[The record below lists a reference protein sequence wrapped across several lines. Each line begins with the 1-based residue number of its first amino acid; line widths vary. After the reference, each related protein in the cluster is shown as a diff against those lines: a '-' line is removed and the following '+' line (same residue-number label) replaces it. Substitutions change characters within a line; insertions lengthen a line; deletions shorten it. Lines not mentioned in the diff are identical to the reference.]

1 MSVAKKIEDCFQLLD
16 QSSSYIAKA
25 YGKKYLEALID
36 TAEQFFQGEPV
47 LEGTKD
53 QEERMASFITA
64 YQQLSLTKE
73 EIRRGMQLAILKGIK
88 EDNIPG
94 TGITPDSV
102 AMLIAYLVQRF
113 NPHAQTIFDPAIG
126 AANLLTSVLNQ
137 CTTKYQA
144 AYGLEVDPT
153 LIRLAY
159 ANTNLQEH
167 EIELYH
173 QDALKPVLTP
183 PAEITVCDLPIGLYP
198 NEEVAKSY
206 ELYSDVDPIYTHHL
220 LIEQT
225 LRLAAEGGYLFF
237 LIPNSLFIEPGAERL
252 RQLITKEAY
261 IQALLELPKSL
272 FQEGSIY
279 KSIFILQKKGNNV
292 QKPKQTLIVSLPSF
306 SNADEFSKVLGQINY
321 WLAREKGQLMV

>member
-1 MSVAKKIEDCFQLLD
+1 MSVAKNIEKCFQLLD
-16 QSSSYIAKA
+16 ESSLFIVKE

-47 LEGTKD
+47 LEGTPE
-53 QEERMASFITA
+53 QEERMASFIKA
-64 YQQLSLTKE
+64 YRQLGLTKE

-88 EDNIPG
+88 EENIPG
-94 TGITPDSV
+94 TGVTPDAV

-113 NPHAQTIFDPAIG
+113 HAHAKIILDPAMG

-137 CTTKYQA
+137 FSIKDQS

-159 ANTNLQEH
+159 VNTNLQEH
-167 EIELYH
+167 GIELYH
-173 QDALKPVLTP
+173 QDALKPVLVP
-183 PAEITVCDLPIGLYP
+183 PAELIVCDLPIGLYP

-206 ELYSDVDPIYTHHL
+206 ELYSETSPVYTHHL
-220 LIEQT
+220 LIEQS
-225 LRLAAEGGYLFF
+225 LRLAQEGGYLFL
-237 LIPNSLFIEPGAERL
+237 LIPNSLFVEPGADRL
-252 RQLITKEAY
+252 RQLITREAY

-279 KSIFILQKKGNNV
+279 KSIFILQKKGKQV
-292 QKPKQTLIVSLPSF
+292 HKPKQTLIVSLPSF
-306 SNADEFSKVLGQINY
+306 SNAKEFSKVLDQINY
-321 WLAREKGQLMV
+321 WLATEKGQIMV